1 MFMFILCLLKKKEK
15 NISTNISQYHIFK
28 ITKYQYRPK
37 YQSGSIYNG
46 KDPRIIHRCC
56 HPWKCGL
63 CYVAKCLGLVFF
75 LSKWFG
81 LSNAL
86 AIMLKELFFL
96 VLQLIFGLLHL
107 YLRALLMARCGSQ
120 LLSKHVTWKHLTTF
134 YRINLWRKKNR
145 SSSQNK
151 IINKNRTL

>member
-1 MFMFILCLLKKKEK
+1 MFMFILCLLKKKK
-15 NISTNISQYHIFK
+15 KISTNISQYHIFK

-63 CYVAKCLGLVFF
+63 CYVAKCLGFVFF

-86 AIMLKELFFL
+86 AITLKELFFL

-107 YLRALLMARCGSQ
+107 YLRAFDGTLWFTAAFQKL
-120 LLSKHVTWKHLTTF
+120 VTWKYLTTF

-151 IINKNRTL
+151 IINKIGTL